1 MSFLRPN
8 PQDVL
13 LMFDVE
19 KKVCLANE
27 LKGEILFIRFEKNF
41 SANKISLKLPLFL
54 FILFINFK
62 IVHYMVIPVYLL
74 LELRVLNNY
83 VIM

>member
-41 SANKISLKLPLFL
+41 SANKISLKLSLLF
-54 FILFINFK
+54 
-62 IVHYMVIPVYLL
+62 VYIIHKFLDCSL
-74 LELRVLNNY
+74 YGYSSLSVT
-83 VIM
+83 